1 MTDALDNF
9 FAYIFAVGPSKLVRI
24 FWFFVFFE
32 FLRFFLFE
40 LTTLLIWRIG
50 KETRKMRYE
59 VARQKLFIDRPL
71 VSIIVP
77 GKNEGKHIYKLV
89 MSMR

>member
-1 MTDALDNF
+1 MNEALDNF
-9 FAYIFAVGPSKLVRI
+9 FSYITAAGPSKLVRI

-40 LTTLLIWRIG
+40 LTTLIIWRIG
-50 KETRKMRYE
+50 KKTRKLRYE

-71 VSIIVP
+71 GSIIVP
-77 GKNEGKHIYKLV
+77 GKNEGKHI
-89 MSMR
+89 